1 MKIQD
6 DLTSKLNKII
16 IESIKSG
23 EKLPTEK
30 EMTERLGISRS
41 VLRDALSVYEASG
54 VIVSKQGSG
63 RYAQMPNIGSQIINI
78 WSMFINEDPSL
89 LLELH
94 QIRSI
99 LEIYSL
105 PEAIHKIS
113 FEQLQ
118 ELNFHVSEM
127 KRKVSLGQ
135 SFEDNDREFHRILFA
150 STHNGLLEQLMSAF
164 WDLST
169 EAKLYTYREDLYLQA
184 NQHQEILDAIVRK
197 DTDLAVELMKQQT
210 EDAKYQIITT
220 LMNTPSETLN

>member
-16 IESIKSG
+16 IESIKTG

-30 EMTERLGISRS
+30 EMTERLNVSRS

-63 RYAQMPNIGSQIINI
+63 RFAQMPNIGSQIINI
-78 WSMFINEDPSL
+78 WSIFINEDPGL

-118 ELNFHVSEM
+118 ELNYHVSEM

-169 EAKLYTYREDLYLQA
+169 QAKLYTYREDLYLQA
-184 NQHQEILDAIVRK
+184 NQHQDILDAIVRK
-197 DTDLAVELMKQQT
+197 DTNLAVELMKQQT

-220 LMNTPSETLN
+220 LMNSPAE

>member
-1 MKIQD
+1 MKNQD
-6 DLTSKLNKII
+6 ELTSKLNKII
-16 IESIKSG
+16 IKSIKTG

-30 EMTERLGISRS
+30 EMTEQLGISRS

-54 VIVSKQGSG
+54 VIVSRQGSG

-78 WSMFINEDPSL
+78 WSIFINEDPGL

-105 PEAIHKIS
+105 PEAIHKIT

-127 KRKVSLGQ
+127 KRKVSLGH

-150 STHNGLLEQLMSAF
+150 STQNGLLEQLMSAF

-169 EAKLYTYREDLYLQA
+169 QAKLYTYREDLYLQA

-197 DTDLAVELMKQQT
+197 DTALAVELMKQQS
-210 EDAKYQIITT
+210 EDAKYQIIKT
-220 LMNTPSETLN
+220 LMKEIS

>member
-1 MKIQD
+1 MKMQD

-16 IESIKSG
+16 IKSIKTG

-30 EMTERLGISRS
+30 EMTEQLGISRS

-54 VIVSKQGSG
+54 VIVSRQGSG

-78 WSMFINEDPSL
+78 WSIFINEDPSL

-127 KRKVSLGQ
+127 KRKVSLGH

-150 STHNGLLEQLMSAF
+150 STQNGLLEQLMSAF

-169 EAKLYTYREDLYLQA
+169 QAKLYTYREDLYLQA

-197 DTDLAVELMKQQT
+197 DTTLAVELMKQQT

-220 LMNTPSETLN
+220 LMKETL